1 MKIFYQCRKTYFIGH
16 PQNYLR
22 PENLP
27 PEWKFSLFVD
37 ISDMASNDKKVDM
50 DNLLENDEFEEFAS
64 EDWDIRQEDQTD
76 IQVWEDT
83 WDDDDTDSDFAKHLK
98 EKLEE
103 MKESE
108 QK

>member
-1 MKIFYQCRKTYFIGH
+1 MKIFCQWRETCFIRH
-16 PQNYLR
+16 PQYYLR
-22 PENLP
+22 PKYLP
-27 PEWKFSLFVD
+27 PEWEFSLFA
-37 ISDMASNDKKVDM
+37 DMASNDKKVDM

>member
-1 MKIFYQCRKTYFIGH
+1 
-16 PQNYLR
+16 
-22 PENLP
+22 
-27 PEWKFSLFVD
+27 
-37 ISDMASNDKKVDM
+37 M

-83 WDDDDTDSDFAKHLK
+83 WDDDDTDSDFAEHLK